1 MYTVLQNWFHTTNET
16 LCWQS
21 VEQSQTANTKSAC
34 SIITV
39 MVIMFINTVCVDLN
53 KVGRSFSFLMVNL
66 IISRGLVS
74 NITCIVICHVSQADF
89 LVRYAKK
96 NCQLYGHSVVHIQ
109 IMYKCCIYATFI
121 IIAVYLESTTPAQAM
136 W

>member
-1 MYTVLQNWFHTTNET
+1 M
-16 LCWQS
+16 
-21 VEQSQTANTKSAC
+21 EQSQTANTKSAC

-96 NCQLYGHSVVHIQ
+96 IASFMGIQ
-109 IMYKCCIYATFI
+109 WFI
-121 IIAVYLESTTPAQAM
+121 FKLCTNVAFTLHLSLLLFI
-136 W
+136 